1 MLNLLKR
8 WKSKRYLNHLEE
20 ESKKYEVPPEIEELA
35 ESLGGGYWN
44 YRILQIE
51 YKDKVGR
58 HKYHEKWYEMREVYY
73 KGNDEIWAWS
83 ATPETFSIESIE
95 GAKYLKEQVA
105 LAMSKPILAIKKDKE
120 GEEYLVELKKTI
132 YDIKEKNSG

>member
-1 MLNLLKR
+1 MFNLLKR
-8 WKSKRYLNHLEE
+8 LKSERYLNHLIK
-20 ESKKYEVPPEIEELA
+20 ESEGKEVPPEIEELA

-51 YKDKVGR
+51 YKDKIGK

-73 KGNDEIWAWS
+73 NKDDEPWAWS
-83 ATPETFSIESIE
+83 ANPETFSITSIE
-95 GAKYLKEQVA
+95 DVKRLKEQTA
-105 LAMSKPILAIKKDKE
+105 LAMMKPILAIKKDKD

-132 YDIKEKNSG
+132 YDIKGEK

>member
-8 WKSKRYLNHLEE
+8 WKTDRFLNHLEE
-20 ESKKYEVPPEIEELA
+20 ESKKYEIPPEIEKLA
-35 ESLGGGYWN
+35 EDIGEGYWN

-51 YKDKVGR
+51 YKDKVGK

-73 KGNDEIWAWS
+73 NKDDKPWAWS
-83 ATPETFSIESIE
+83 SNPETFSVSSIE
-95 GAKYLKEQVA
+95 DIKYLKEQTA
-105 LAMSKPILAIKKDKE
+105 LAMIKPILVIKKDKD

-132 YDIKEKNSG
+132 YDIKEKK